1 MSKKA
6 FWVLTENSSK
16 CLVNLWIVNKVEEGI
31 LTENSSKRL
40 EVFFCKDK
48 QRQSWRRRFDRKLTT
63 YLTILNDGDFSWYEE
78 IEMGCGLARLRHSTK
93 LFLSHVLLSSDLW
106 MSLTF
111 VKPFS
116 FVWTA
121 VWQCWV
127 QTSKHFLWRTMDRN
141 GVDLAYKPYDFI
153 EFTQS

>member
-93 LFLSHVLLSSDLW
+93 LFLSHVFLLSSDL
-106 MSLTF
+106 STPLTF

-116 FVWTA
+116 FFCTA
-121 VWQCWV
+121 RNASANFKN
-127 QTSKHFLWRTMDRN
+127 TSSCDAQW
-141 GVDLAYKPYDFI
+141 I
-153 EFTQS
+153 EIESTWYTIHKIS